1 MTIEKLNMEGDLTQ
15 NAEPDF
21 FDYSG
26 VVDILKY
33 LKEKKE

>member
-1 MTIEKLNMEGDLTQ
+1 MNIGKLNMEGDLTQ
-15 NAEPDF
+15 NTEPDP

>member
-1 MTIEKLNMEGDLTQ
+1 MKIEKLNMEGELVQ
-15 NAEPDF
+15 NADPDP

-33 LKEKKE
+33 LKE